1 VKLEETGAY
10 SAHGLDA
17 EALDRL
23 SALGDLIQGAGFNIT
38 SISDPQE
45 IERVHFLD
53 SLSLL
58 EVPGVRRAKHIADLG
73 SGAGMPAL
81 VLAIALPA
89 QIIAVESQQKKCAF
103 IQRAVDTLTLETVTV
118 CCARAEDY
126 GRGEGRAAHDLVVS
140 RAVAALPVVL
150 EYSMPLLSPAGI
162 MVAMKGSISDQE
174 LIQAGKAL
182 GILGGDSLEAVK
194 LQPFPDAQNRWA
206 YVARKIRPT
215 PPSYPRRPGMPAKK
229 PLGT

>member
-1 VKLEETGAY
+1 MKLEETDAY

-17 EALDRL
+17 AALDRL
-23 SALGDLIQGAGFNIT
+23 SALGDLILGAGFNVT

-58 EVPGVRRAKHIADLG
+58 DVAGVRAARCIADLG

-89 QIIAVESQQKKCAF
+89 KIVAIESQQKKCAF
-103 IQRAVDTLTLETVTV
+103 IQRAADALALGTVTV
-118 CCARAEDY
+118 CCVRAEDY
-126 GRGEGRAAHDLVVS
+126 GRGEGRGAHDMVVS
-140 RAVAALPVVL
+140 RALAALPVVL
-150 EYSMPLLSPAGI
+150 EYSMPLLSIGG
-162 MVAMKGSISDQE
+162 AMIALKGSISDQE
-174 LIQAGKAL
+174 LIQADKAL

-206 YVARKIRPT
+206 YVAHKTRPT
-215 PPSYPRRPGMPAKK
+215 PSGYPRRPGMPAKK